1 MEQKLEEAIKDF
13 ELGKSYSVKKVRE
26 SLSEKMELIYNLK
39 YSKATAKDLE
49 RLWKCKYHNE
59 FPNRDR

>member
-49 RLWKCKYHNE
+49 KIME
-59 FPNRDR
+59 MQIT